1 MNAQVQDSA
10 LPALAYDL
18 VPAKVSTN
26 SDAVRK
32 SLSVELEKYDVVV
45 TADTLKGA
53 RTLAADLNKIKS
65 SIDKRRKELK
75 SELSA
80 PAKLVDDELRELM
93 NMCDEGREKITS
105 QIAAFDEKQAQK
117 AKDKAQ
123 EALSSLYL
131 EHGTIEEFR
140 TGDPSKWA
148 KASALT
154 GTGKLTA
161 AVRREIEAVVKAD
174 TERQDQYHAR
184 IADLTRMSEL
194 YKISMPI
201 TEDDVAHILKI
212 ESTVEYNERVH
223 EILRR
228 TQEREELAAELAKQE
243 PVAPTPPP
251 ADAVPVPDQVTD
263 AVMKA
268 LDEGKEDRLEA
279 MKREFDAHEAAEPTP
294 APTGGRVPVQ
304 VTCTFST
311 SVNPGV
317 SPEAIERELRKV
329 MERAGITTLTSVT
342 VDM

>member
-26 SDAVRK
+26 SKAVRK
-32 SLSVELEKYDVVV
+32 ALSVELEKYDVVV

-93 NMCDEGREKITS
+93 NMCDEGRKKITS

-117 AKDKAQ
+117 AKEKAQ
-123 EALSSLYL
+123 AALSSLYL

-140 TGDPSKWA
+140 TGDPSRWA

-154 GTGKLTA
+154 KTGKLTA
-161 AVRREIEAVVKAD
+161 AVRKEIEEVAKAD
-174 TERQDQYHAR
+174 TERQDRYHAR

-194 YKISMPI
+194 YKISMPL

-228 TQEREELAAELAKQE
+228 TQEREERAAEVAKQE
-243 PVAPTPPP
+243 PVSPTPPP
-251 ADAVPVPDQVTD
+251 ADSVPVP
-263 AVMKA
+263 A
-268 LDEGKEDRLEA
+268 EEDRLEA
-279 MKREFDAHEAAEPTP
+279 MKREFDAHEATETAH
-294 APTGGRVPVQ
+294 APTDGRVPVQ

-311 SVNPGV
+311 SVKPGV